1 LSYRDDAAA
10 ILARANALARE
21 LAAARREIA
30 ALKGEAPPEAEPLG
44 LELVAR
50 DEVAE
55 ARQSLERL
63 IGELDVDD
71 DREPEAPGGEEARA
85 AAVAALRRALLALLS
100 RRLDEVPRSVIAA
113 IDACQ
118 TPEGL
123 IDWIAAAGAART
135 RRGILDLFA

>member
-30 ALKGEAPPEAEPLG
+30 ALKGEAEPLG
-44 LELVAR
+44 LEVVAR

-135 RRGILDLFA
+135 RRGILELFA

>member
-30 ALKGEAPPEAEPLG
+30 ALKGEAEPLG
-44 LELVAR
+44 LEVVAW

-63 IGELDVDD
+63 IGALDVDD